1 MYTKDEQKKG
11 IGCPAV
17 RSLVRDG
24 RGRQSLLAGG
34 RGVVLAAGRELR
46 RPRRVARDV
55 DVPAAVDDD
64 DLAVATTLV
73 HHRAARVV
81 GRGGGRGGHR
91 GVLQA
96 GRARVQQH
104 RQQR

>member
-1 MYTKDEQKKG
+1 M
-11 IGCPAV
+11 V

-34 RGVVLAAGRELR
+34 RGVVLAAGREFR
-46 RPRRVARDV
+46 RPRRVARNV
-55 DVPAAVDDD
+55 GVPAAVDDD
-64 DLAVATTLV
+64 DLTVTTTLV
-73 HHRAARVV
+73 YHRAGCIL

-96 GRARVQQH
+96 SRARVQQR